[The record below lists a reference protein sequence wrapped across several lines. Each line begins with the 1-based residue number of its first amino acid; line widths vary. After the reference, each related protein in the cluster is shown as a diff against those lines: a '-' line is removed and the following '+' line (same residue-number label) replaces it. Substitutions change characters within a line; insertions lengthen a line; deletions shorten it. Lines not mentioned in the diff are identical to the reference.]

1 MASLAYEGMKTQIS
15 RGNYTEVEA
24 KQAITQLYIKKMIT
38 EKEFNALMNLSDG
51 LNPNTNIGEIQTEIV
66 EIKEQI
72 ETIKQKL
79 EESGT
84 VVPAP
89 EPTEQD
95 GSTPEK
101 TIDAYAGMLYYK
113 GKYYKDPTDNSI
125 YVCMDRADIT
135 DDGIRLYYTLSQLVG
150 IYFSKVE
157 IGVILWRNIFPDKN
171 MKSFVNEYMKNM

>member
-1 MASLAYEGMKTQIS
+1 MKTQIN

-51 LNPNTNIGEIQTEIV
+51 LNSNTNIGEVQIEIV
-66 EIKEQI
+66 EIKEQIETIKTEI

-84 VVPAP
+84 VVPEP

-95 GSTPEK
+95 AIHQKKPLTPMQECCIIKANITK
-101 TIDAYAGMLYYK
+101 TQQ
-113 GKYYKDPTDNSI
+113 
-125 YVCMDRADIT
+125 IT
-135 DDGIRLYYTLSQLVG
+135 AFMCVWTGQ
-150 IYFSKVE
+150 
-157 IGVILWRNIFPDKN
+157 
-171 MKSFVNEYMKNM
+171 M

>member
-1 MASLAYEGMKTQIS
+1 MSSLAYEGMKTQIN

-38 EKEFNALMNLSDG
+38 EKEFNVLMNLSDS

-72 ETIKQKL
+72 ETIKTEIETIKQKL

-84 VVPAP
+84 VVP
-89 EPTEQD
+89 ESKLTKQD

-101 TIDAYAGMLYYK
+101 AIDAYAGMLYYK
-113 GKYYKDPTDNSI
+113 GKYYRDTTDNKI
-125 YVCMDRADIT
+125 YVCMDRADVT
-135 DDGIRLYYTLSQLVG
+135 EDGIRLYYIPSQLVG
-150 IYFSKVE
+150 IYFSLYE
-157 IGVILWRNIFPDKN
+157 
-171 MKSFVNEYMKNM
+171 

>member
-1 MASLAYEGMKTQIS
+1 MSSLAYEGMKTQIN

-51 LNPNTNIGEIQTEIV
+51 LNPNTNTGELQNEIV

-72 ETIKQKL
+72 ETIKTDIEAIKQKL

-84 VVPAP
+84 VVPEP
-89 EPTEQD
+89 EPTEKD

-101 TIDAYAGMLYYK
+101 AIDAYAGMLYYK
-113 GKYYKDPTDNSI
+113 GKYYRDTTDNKI
-125 YVCMDRADIT
+125 YVCMDRADVT
-135 DDGIRLYYTLSQLVG
+135 EDGIRLYYTPSQLVG
-150 IYFSKVE
+150 IYFSLYE
-157 IGVILWRNIFPDKN
+157 
-171 MKSFVNEYMKNM
+171 